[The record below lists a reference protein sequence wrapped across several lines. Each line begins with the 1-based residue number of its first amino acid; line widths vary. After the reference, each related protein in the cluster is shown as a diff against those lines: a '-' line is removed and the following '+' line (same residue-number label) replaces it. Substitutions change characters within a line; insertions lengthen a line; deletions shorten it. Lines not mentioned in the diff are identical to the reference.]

1 MFNSLPVLSI
11 LIWLPIIGGLLVV
24 TTKKILP
31 NEISLSAV
39 RWLSLLI
46 AVATFMV
53 SMVLMRGFDNSQ
65 YAMQFYE
72 QIPWIDAFNIYYALG
87 VDGIATP
94 LVLLTTVITVLVI
107 IAGWEVS
114 KERIAEYF
122 AAFLILE
129 GLMIGVFCALDAI
142 LFYIF
147 FEGMLIPM
155 FLIIGMWGGPRR
167 VYATIKFFLYT
178 FFGSVFLL
186 IALIYM
192 YFHAGTFEIAALQLT
207 PFDQKQQ
214 LFLFLAFFIAFA
226 VKIPMWP
233 VHTWLPDAH
242 VEAPTGGSVV
252 LAAIML
258 KVGGYGFLRFSIPVT
273 PYASN
278 QLAYLVIA
286 VSLIAVV
293 YIGFVALAQRDM
305 KKLIAYSSIAH
316 MGFVTLGFFVI
327 FKLTASNSSYS
338 ELALQGGMVQMISHG
353 FISGAMFLCVG
364 VLYDRMHSRQI
375 ADYGGVVNN
384 MPKFAAFFVIFAM
397 ANAGLP
403 GTSGFVGEFMVI
415 LASFKANVWYA
426 FLAATTLIVGA
437 AYTLWMVKRVLFGE
451 VANDEVAKLKD
462 LNGREFFC
470 LFVLVLFVLWIG
482 VWPDPL
488 IEMMDASVSH
498 LLYQA
503 QQTNLP

>member
-1 MFNSLPVLSI
+1 MFNSLPILSI
-11 LIWLPIIGGLLVV
+11 LIWLPIIGGVLVLV
-24 TTKKILP
+24 AKKIS
-31 NEISLSAV
+31 IDFAKWFSLF
-39 RWLSLLI
+39 I
-46 AVATFMV
+46 ALATLMV
-53 SMVLMRGFDNSQ
+53 SIVLMRGFDSSQ

-72 QIPWIDAFNIYYALG
+72 QISWINAFNIYYALG
-87 VDGIATP
+87 VDGIAVP
-94 LVLLTTVITVLVI
+94 LILLTTVITVLVI
-107 IAGWEVS
+107 IAAWELARD
-114 KERIAEYF
+114 RITEYL

-178 FFGSVFLL
+178 FLGSVFLL

-192 YFHAGTFEIAALQLT
+192 YLNAGTFEIAALQLT
-207 PFDQKQQ
+207 KFDETQQ

-242 VEAPTGGSVV
+242 VEAPTGGSIV

-258 KVGGYGFLRFSIPVT
+258 KVGGYGFLRFSIPIT
-273 PYASN
+273 PYASY

-286 VSLIAVV
+286 VSLVAVV

-327 FKLTASNSSYS
+327 FRLTADNSSYS

-375 ADYGGVVNN
+375 ADYGGVVNT
-384 MPKFAAFFVIFAM
+384 MPKFAAFFVLFAM

-415 LASFKANVWYA
+415 LASFKANVWFA
-426 FLAATTLIVGA
+426 FLAATTLIIGA
-437 AYTLWMVKRVLFGE
+437 AYTLWMIKRVVFGE
-451 VANDEVAKLKD
+451 VGNDEVAKLKD

-470 LFVLVLFVLWIG
+470 LSVLAFFVLWIG
-482 VWPDPL
+482 LWPAPL

-498 LLYQA
+498 LLFQA